1 MNIII
6 IVVLISLVVK
16 SLVFANPTQAIPNT
30 TKIVPHIKISKNYN
44 SDDLI
49 DTSKESTTLTTSSP
63 INSGGYFNLIHCID
77 SAGIKQIK
85 VENVYF
91 LKENLSCYQ
100 QNAKIQYSYF
110 DQGNEIKAIGYLTK
124 NSRIISSSN
133 LPSSD
138 NCVKLKRFDLN
149 DNREIIMVD
158 NKVVIN
164 CHYWSLKKWSLI
176 KLFGRN
182 PLRIPS
188 CAMHKYSLYIKDKLD
203 IFI

>member
-1 MNIII
+1 M
-6 IVVLISLVVK
+6 
-16 SLVFANPTQAIPNT
+16 
-30 TKIVPHIKISKNYN
+30 
-44 SDDLI
+44 
-49 DTSKESTTLTTSSP
+49 
-63 INSGGYFNLIHCID
+63 
-77 SAGIKQIK
+77 
-85 VENVYF
+85 
-91 LKENLSCYQ
+91 SCYQ

-133 LPSSD
+133 LPSRD